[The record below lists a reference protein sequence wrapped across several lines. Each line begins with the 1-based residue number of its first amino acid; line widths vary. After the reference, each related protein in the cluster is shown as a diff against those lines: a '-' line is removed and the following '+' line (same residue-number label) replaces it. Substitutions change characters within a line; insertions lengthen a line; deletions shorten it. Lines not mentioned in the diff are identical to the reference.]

1 MSDKCEK
8 VLVTIPDGFAKE
20 HFMTNE
26 TQRLLENRF
35 EVIYNKL
42 CRNYTAEE
50 IKNVTTDADIVI
62 TGWGTPSLS
71 EAAQAEDCTI
81 KMIAHMAGSVGDLV
95 SQAVYDKGIKVVSG
109 NRLFAVSVAEGT
121 IAYML
126 AAQRYIPENVIDMR
140 GGAYWKKEGF
150 RESRRIVGRTIGIV
164 GCGMISK
171 ELMKMLRPF
180 NVKIKLFS
188 EYPQDKL
195 WLKSMNAEQ
204 VGIDEIFESC
214 SIVSLHSSLSEKTR
228 GMIKK
233 EHFEKMQEDA
243 LFINTARGAIVREG
257 EMIEAFSE
265 RPDLRAFLDV
275 YEKEPLSGESPL
287 RKMKNVYL
295 MPHCGGPTIDMY
307 GEIGRAVAEDVI
319 SFANGGEL
327 HCEIT
332 ASQASRMTKQH

>member
-1 MSDKCEK
+1 MSKKKK
-8 VLVTIPDGFAKE
+8 VLVTMPDGFAKE
-20 HFMTNE
+20 RFITKE
-26 TQRLLENRF
+26 TQKLLEEHF
-35 EVIYNKL
+35 DVTYNGL
-42 CRNYTAEE
+42 GRNYTPEE
-50 IKNVTTDADIVI
+50 IKNVTKGIDIVV

-71 EAAQAEDCTI
+71 DAAQSAECSV

-95 SQAVYDKGIKVVSG
+95 SQTVYDKGIKVVSG

-126 AAQRYIPENVIDMR
+126 AAQRYIPENVTDMR
-140 GGAYWKKEGF
+140 SGAYWKKEGF
-150 RESRRIVGRTIGIV
+150 RESRRIIGRTIGIV

-180 NVKIKLFS
+180 GVRIKLFS
-188 EYPQDKL
+188 EYLQDKE
-195 WLKSMNAEQ
+195 WLDDMNAEQ
-204 VGIDEIFESC
+204 TSLDEIFESC

-228 GMIKK
+228 GMIGR

-243 LFINTARGAIVREG
+243 LFINTARGAIVRET
-257 EMIEAFSE
+257 EMIEALQA

-275 YEKEPLSGESPL
+275 YEKEPLDGESPL

-307 GEIGRAVAEDVI
+307 GEIGRAVAEDII
-319 SFANGGEL
+319 SFADGGAL
-327 HCEIT
+327 QYEIT